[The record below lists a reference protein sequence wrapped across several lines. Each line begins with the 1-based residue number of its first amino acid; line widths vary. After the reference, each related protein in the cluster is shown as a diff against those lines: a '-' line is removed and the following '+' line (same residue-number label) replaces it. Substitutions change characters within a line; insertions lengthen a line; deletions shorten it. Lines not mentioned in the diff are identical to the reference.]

1 LALRPLITF
10 DNFRQFK
17 IGPENN
23 FFFFENGILSKGSQG
38 FIFGN
43 QQFSKLSAKNGEIMT
58 S

>member
-1 LALRPLITF
+1 LITF